1 MAVSRRLRAVT
12 PEQAV
17 AVSGFVAEF
26 VAESVAESVADR
38 AGLNAPALARLQ
50 AAFASLVERRRIPGA
65 VLLIERRGGIG
76 CFQSLGLQDP
86 LRALPMRTD
95 SIFRIYSMTKPIVS
109 AALLML
115 AERGRLSLRDPVAM
129 FLPEFADVKLGVERR
144 VDGGSRLDRV
154 APSRAMTLHDLLRHT
169 AGLTYE
175 FQPPSAVRQCYI
187 DAGMASRARSNAEHC
202 AVLASLPLLHEPG
215 SVWNYSRAT
224 DVLGR
229 VVEVLSGLPLGEHLR
244 RDVFDPLGM
253 TDTGFTVPAA
263 EQARIAEPFANDPDS
278 AAPITLFD
286 ARQPAALESG
296 GGGLFSTAADYARFL
311 RMLLNGG
318 TLDGV
323 RLLGRKTVENM
334 TADHLGGV
342 PRAGDLLPV
351 GQGFGLGVAVKT
363 QLGMGT
369 EPGSVGTYG
378 WSGAG
383 GTAFFVDPQESL
395 FALVMAQ
402 APGQLDEV
410 RELFRQLVYAAI
422 DA

>member
-1 MAVSRRLRAVT
+1 MAA
-12 PEQAV
+12 
-17 AVSGFVAEF
+17 AEF
-26 VAESVAESVADR
+26 VAEPVAESVANP

-50 AAFASLVERRRIPGA
+50 AAFTSLVDRRRVPGA
-65 VLLIERRGGIG
+65 VLLIERHGAIA
-76 CFQSLGLQDP
+76 CFESLGLQDP

-95 SIFRIYSMTKPIVS
+95 SIFRIFSMTKPIVS
-109 AALLML
+109 VALLML
-115 AERGRLSLRDPVAM
+115 VERGRLSLRDPVAK
-129 FLPEFADVKLGVERR
+129 FLPEFADVKLGVER
-144 VDGGSRLDRV
+144 DGLLQRV
-154 APSRAMTLHDLLRHT
+154 APRRAMTLHDLLCHT

-175 FQPPSAVRQCYI
+175 FHAPSAVQQSYV
-187 DAGMASRARSNAEHC
+187 DAKVGARWRSNAEHC
-202 AVLASLPLLHEPG
+202 AVLAGLPLMHEPG

-229 VVEVLSGLPLGEHLR
+229 VVEVVSGLPLGEHLKR
-244 RDVFDPLGM
+244 EVFDPLGM
-253 TDTGFTVPAA
+253 ADTGFTVPPA
-263 EQARIAEPFANDPDS
+263 EHARIAEPFATDPDS

-286 ARQPAALESG
+286 ARLPAALESG

-334 TADHLGGV
+334 TADHLGAL
-342 PRAGDLLPV
+342 PRAGDVLPV
-351 GQGFGLGVAVKT
+351 GHGFGLGVAVKT

-383 GTAFFVDPQESL
+383 GTAFFVDPQEAL
-395 FALVMAQ
+395 FALVMVQ

-422 DA
+422 DT

>member
-1 MAVSRRLRAVT
+1 MAVAEL
-12 PEQAV
+12 V
-17 AVSGFVAEF
+17 ANFVAD
-26 VAESVAESVADR
+26 SVAEPVANP
-38 AGLNAPALARLQ
+38 AGLNAPAVARLQ
-50 AAFASLVERRRIPGA
+50 AAFAGLVERRRVPGA
-65 VLLIERRGGIG
+65 VLLIERHGVIA
-76 CFQSLGLQDP
+76 CFESLGLHDP
-86 LRALPMRTD
+86 LRGLPMRSD

-109 AALLML
+109 VALLML
-115 AERGRLSLRDPVAM
+115 VERGRLSLRDPVAK

-144 VDGGSRLDRV
+144 IDGDSQLDMVVPR
-154 APSRAMTLHDLLRHT
+154 RAMTLHDLLCHT

-175 FQPPSAVRQCYI
+175 FHEPSAVQQRYV
-187 DAGMASRARSNAEHC
+187 DAKVGARWRRNAEHC
-202 AVLASLPLLHEPG
+202 AVLAALPLMHEPG

-229 VVEVLSGLPLGEHLR
+229 VIEVVSGLSLGEHLK
-244 RDVFDPLGM
+244 RDLFAPLGM
-253 TDTGFTVPAA
+253 VDTGFTVPPA

-278 AAPITLFD
+278 AALITLFD
-286 ARQPAALESG
+286 AHVPAALESG

-311 RMLLNGG
+311 RMMLNGG

-334 TADHLGGV
+334 TADHLGAL
-342 PRAGDLLPV
+342 PRAGDVLPV
-351 GQGFGLGVAVKT
+351 GHGFGLGVAVKT
-363 QLGMGT
+363 HLGMGT
-369 EPGSVGTYG
+369 ELGSVGTYG

-383 GTAFFVDPQESL
+383 GTAFFVDPREAL
-395 FALVMAQ
+395 FALVMVQ

>member
-1 MAVSRRLRAVT
+1 MAI
-12 PEQAV
+12 
-17 AVSGFVAEF
+17 
-26 VAESVAESVADR
+26 AESVAESFADP
-38 AGLNAPALARLQ
+38 AGLNAPAVARLRT
-50 AAFASLVERRRIPGA
+50 AFNGLVERRRVPGA
-65 VLLIERRGGIG
+65 VLLIERHGAIACFESIG
-76 CFQSLGLQDP
+76 VLDP

-109 AALLML
+109 AALLL
-115 AERGRLSLRDPVAM
+115 LVERGRLSLRDPVAK
-129 FLPEFADVKLGVERR
+129 FLPEFAAVKLGVER
-144 VDGGSRLDRV
+144 DGQLQRV
-154 APSRAMTLHDLLRHT
+154 APRRAMTLHDLLRHT

-175 FQPPSAVRQCYI
+175 FHEPSAIQQCYV
-187 DAGMASRARSNAEHC
+187 DAKVGARWRSNAEHC
-202 AVLASLPLLHEPG
+202 AVLAGLPLMHEPG

-229 VVEVLSGLPLGEHLR
+229 VVEVVSGRPLGEHLR
-244 RDVFDPLGM
+244 REVFDPLGM
-253 TDTGFTVPAA
+253 PDTGFTVPPS
-263 EQARIAEPFANDPDS
+263 EHARIAEPFAIDPDS

-286 ARQPAALESG
+286 ARLPAAHESG

-334 TADHLGGV
+334 TADHLGAL

-351 GQGFGLGVAVKT
+351 GHGFGLGVAVKT

-383 GTAFFVDPQESL
+383 GTAFFVDPQEAL
-395 FALVMAQ
+395 LALVMVQ